1 MQRWPQLRCR
11 NSRQKNQQKKGTT
24 MNPLTQFK
32 IFKKIP
38 ILPLLIP
45 VIFACF
51 ALSPT
56 AQAITDA
63 RAEDTHNKYKNV
75 GTFIVIRGPNPIGL
89 PEGIAATVTA
99 VLIHERVLLSA
110 GHFVARA
117 YNNGN
122 GVPFFSRVVVSFSPD
137 NALDPST
144 WIPVPSAAS
153 AWVPHPSFPMPCSPQ
168 DCPFDDTD
176 GLPEPGIAD
185 IGLTFL
191 DAPVNIEVATIAS
204 YSVSNPPYEGDKQ
217 KQVGY
222 GLVEAPPPGTL
233 IFDGLFDG
241 IRRIGM
247 STPSVIDEN
256 WNSYARDP
264 SGTCHGDSGAPTF
277 FDGEVI
283 DIASDGNEDCATGD
297 VRARVDTPE
306 VRAWIFDTI
315 AARLGN

>member
-1 MQRWPQLRCR
+1 MKNPIHQKQTITQHNNSFHRSPWRRC
-11 NSRQKNQQKKGTT
+11 
-24 MNPLTQFK
+24 
-32 IFKKIP
+32 
-38 ILPLLIP
+38 ILLNLL
-45 VIFACF
+45 IFACF

-63 RAEDTHNKYKNV
+63 KAEDTHDKYKNV

-168 DCPFDDTD
+168 SCPFNDID
-176 GLPEPGIAD
+176 GLPEPGISD

-191 DAPVNIEVATIAS
+191 DAPAEHRR
-204 YSVSNPPYEGDKQ
+204 GDDREPQ
-217 KQVGY
+217 CQQSA
-222 GLVEAPPPGTL
+222 L
-233 IFDGLFDG
+233 
-241 IRRIGM
+241 
-247 STPSVIDEN
+247 
-256 WNSYARDP
+256 
-264 SGTCHGDSGAPTF
+264 
-277 FDGEVI
+277 
-283 DIASDGNEDCATGD
+283 
-297 VRARVDTPE
+297 
-306 VRAWIFDTI
+306 
-315 AARLGN
+315 

>member
-1 MQRWPQLRCR
+1 MKNR
-11 NSRQKNQQKKGTT
+11 NIIYAT
-24 MNPLTQFK
+24 
-32 IFKKIP
+32 
-38 ILPLLIP
+38 ILLLLGF
-45 VIFACF
+45 FAF
-51 ALSPT
+51 SPT

-63 RAEDTHNKYKNV
+63 KAEDTHDKYKNV

-122 GVPFFSRVVVSFSPD
+122 GVPFFSRVFLSFSP
-137 NALDPST
+137 NALDEST

-168 DCPFDDTD
+168 DCPFNDID

-191 DAPVNIEVATIAS
+191 DAPLNINPATIAS
-204 YSVSNPPYEGDKQ
+204 YNVSNPPYEGDKQ

-222 GLVEAPPPGTL
+222 GLVEAPLVPSPI

-256 WNSYARDP
+256 WNSYARDH

-277 FDGEVI
+277 FDGEDGHGAQVI
-283 DIASDGNEDCATGD
+283 DIASDGNADCATGD

>member
-1 MQRWPQLRCR
+1 
-11 NSRQKNQQKKGTT
+11 
-24 MNPLTQFK
+24 MNPLTH
-32 IFKKIP
+32 FKKIP
-38 ILPLLIP
+38 ILPLLIAL
-45 VIFACF
+45 IFACF

-63 RAEDTHNKYKNV
+63 KAEDTHDKYKNV

-122 GVPFFSRVVVSFSPD
+122 GVPFFSRVFLSFSP
-137 NALDPST
+137 NALDEST

-168 DCPFDDTD
+168 NCPFNDID

-191 DAPVNIEVATIAS
+191 DAPLNINPATIAS
-204 YSVSNPPYEGDKQ
+204 YNVSNPPYEGDKQ
-217 KQVGY
+217 KQVEY
-222 GLVEAPPPGTL
+222 IYRDSNLSGLVELMAPGTHIL
-233 IFDGLFDG
+233 AAV
-241 IRRIGM
+241 
-247 STPSVIDEN
+247 PN
-256 WNSYARDP
+256 
-264 SGTCHGDSGAPTF
+264 GASATA
-277 FDGEVI
+277 
-283 DIASDGNEDCATGD
+283 ASSAPC
-297 VRARVDTPE
+297 
-306 VRAWIFDTI
+306 
-315 AARLGN
+315 

>member
-1 MQRWPQLRCR
+1 
-11 NSRQKNQQKKGTT
+11 

-32 IFKKIP
+32 IFKKIL

-45 VIFACF
+45 LIFACF

-56 AQAITDA
+56 ARAITDA
-63 RAEDTHNKYKNV
+63 KEEDTHNKYKNV

-89 PEGIAATVTA
+89 PPGIAATVTA

-122 GVPFFSRVVVSFSPD
+122 GVPFFSTVVLSFSPD

-176 GLPEPGIAD
+176 GLPEPGISD

-191 DAPVNIEVATIAS
+191 DAPVQGIEVATIAS

-222 GLVEAPPPGTL
+222 GLVEAPPTPNPI

-277 FDGEVI
+277 FDAEDGHGAQVI
-283 DIASDGNEDCATGD
+283 DIASDGNADCATGD

-306 VRAWIFDTI
+306 VRAWIYDTI